1 MDQLIEKFDD
11 WITQNLDIEK
21 YANMTKAAKNAL
33 WKEFIEEIEVEDGK
47 TEKTKDEPL
56 LKQSPRV

>member
-11 WITQNLDIEK
+11 WVTQNLDIEK
-21 YANMTKAAKNAL
+21 YANMTKPAKKAL